1 MLNISDYKD
10 YEFLFR
16 HFEAFSSI
24 PHGSGNTKAIA
35 DFFVEFARVRGL
47 ECYRDEADNVVIR
60 KPATKGYEQRP
71 AVIFQG
77 HLDMVAEKK
86 TGAPIDMEKQ
96 GLTLYRDGDFLRA
109 KDTTLGGD
117 DGVALAYAMAVLDGE
132 VAEHPDFEAVFT
144 SDEEIGLLGAV
155 ALKPEA
161 VKGRLLINIDSD
173 AEGIFT
179 VGCAGGV
186 RSDISMPVI
195 YEAADRS
202 KKAYSVRLHG
212 FKGGHSGVEIDKGR
226 ANAVKVLAELFNMN
240 ATEDFRIAS
249 ISGGNADNAIP
260 RECVATV
267 VASEDFPEKLA
278 ATLERRRDMFAV
290 MPDVSLAELRAMD
303 ETGKTLRDFEPD
315 CALEISEVELPRL
328 VLNEESTSAT
338 VSILILLPSGVI
350 AMSKALPDLVETSLN
365 LGILRLGRTLDVSF
379 SVRSAVGAEK
389 KKLTARL
396 ADIADEF
403 GAEYGERGEYPAWEY
418 KEESHLRDVMVG
430 VYERMYGKKAEVV
443 TIHAGLECGIFA
455 EKLPG
460 IDCVS
465 IGPDNFDIHTTEER
479 LSIPSFVRMWDYL
492 KEVLKSI

>member
-1 MLNISDYKD
+1 MIDISDYKE
-10 YEFLFR
+10 YEALFR

-24 PHGSGNTKAIA
+24 PHGSGNTAAIA
-35 DFFVEFARVRGL
+35 DFFVEFARARGL
-47 ECYRDEADNVVIR
+47 EYHRDEANNVVIR
-60 KPATKGYEQRP
+60 KPATRGYVDRP
-71 AVIFQG
+71 AIIFQG

-86 TGAPIDMEKQ
+86 TGAPIDMEKE

-109 KDTTLGGD
+109 RDTTLGGD

-132 VAEHPDFEAVFT
+132 VDEHPDFEAVFT

-155 ALKPEA
+155 ALSPEA

-173 AEGIFT
+173 AEGVFT

-186 RSDISMPVI
+186 RSDISLPVKYEKNTMP
-195 YEAADRS
+195 
-202 KKAYSVRLHG
+202 KAYKIRLHG

-226 ANAVKVLAELFNMN
+226 ANAVKVLGELFNMRYPF
-240 ATEDFRIAS
+240 DIRIAS
-249 ISGGNADNAIP
+249 MSGGNADNAIP
-260 RECVATV
+260 RECEAV
-267 VASEDFPEKLA
+267 VCACEGFAEGLR
-278 ATLERRRDMFAV
+278 EIFGRRQQMFAV
-290 MPDVSLAELRAMD
+290 MPDVPDDELRKMD
-303 ETGKTLRDFEPD
+303 DTGRTLADIEPD
-315 CALEISEVELPRL
+315 ATLEITEIEPPELTLDKDSTVQIVCLL
-328 VLNEESTSAT
+328 VQ
-338 VSILILLPSGVI
+338 LPSGVI
-350 AMSKALPDLVETSLN
+350 SMSKALPDLVETSLN
-365 LGILRLGRTLDVSF
+365 LGILRLGESLEVSF

-389 KKLTARL
+389 KRLTARL
-396 ADIADEF
+396 REIAARL

-418 KEESHLRDVMVG
+418 KEQSHLRDVMVE
-430 VYERMYGKKAEVV
+430 VYEKKHGKKPEVV

-479 LSIPSFVRMWDYL
+479 LSIPSFIRVWEYL